1 MTARTYFVTVRGFE
15 FPGVHVRAST
25 RGRARFLAAQG
36 YEDAG
41 FGSIVDALTK
51 VITGVRLDPSADG
64 RPLISGAIDEGLVAV
79 LGTA

>member
-1 MTARTYFVTVRGFE
+1 MNARTYFVTVRGFD

-25 RGRARFLAAQG
+25 RGRARFIAAQG

-64 RPLISGAIDEGLVAV
+64 RPLVRPGADEGLVVV

>member
-1 MTARTYFVTVRGFE
+1 MNARTYFVTVRGFD

-25 RGRARFLAAQG
+25 RGRARFIAAQG

-64 RPLISGAIDEGLVAV
+64 RPLMRPGADEGLVAV
-79 LGTA
+79 GVSR

>member
-1 MTARTYFVTVRGFE
+1 MNARTYFVTVRGFD

-41 FGSIVDALTK
+41 FGSADDALTL
-51 VITGVRLDPSADG
+51 VITGARLDPSADD
-64 RPLISGAIDEGLVAV
+64 RPLIGGALDEGLVAI